1 MRRPGGDEWLKLIA
15 EYETSGESQ
24 KEFCADRDLSFSTF
38 QYWLY
43 RRSKKVRSVSGST
56 TEFLPVEVVRSAAPE
71 GAAMKTSPAAAA
83 IEIALPSGVQVRLS
97 SGVSASFVGELIAAL
112 K

>member
-1 MRRPGGDEWLKLIA
+1 MRRPGHDEWVKLIA
-15 EYETSGESQ
+15 EYEVSGLSQ
-24 KEFCADRDLSFSTF
+24 KEFVAKHDVSFSTF

-43 RRSKKVRSVSGST
+43 RRNKKVRTVSGST
-56 TEFLPVEVVRSAAPE
+56 PEFVPVEVVDSAAPKARRDE
-71 GAAMKTSPAAAA
+71 AKAAVE
-83 IEIALPSGVQVRLS
+83 IELPSGVQVRLI